1 LLGWD
6 QYQGKAE
13 VVTPYFP
20 SSGTGQINVVFPVT
34 EVLDEAGHAV
44 TSLNLKTLK
53 DPSAVYAAG
62 ASRL

>member
-1 LLGWD
+1 LGWD

-20 SSGTGQINVVFPVT
+20 SSGTGQINAVFPVT
-34 EVLDEAGHAV
+34 EVLDDAGRAV

>member
-1 LLGWD
+1 
-6 QYQGKAE
+6 

-20 SSGTGQINVVFPVT
+20 SSGTGQINAVFPVT
-34 EVLDEAGHAV
+34 EVLDETGHAV
-44 TSLNLKTLK
+44 TNLNLKSLK